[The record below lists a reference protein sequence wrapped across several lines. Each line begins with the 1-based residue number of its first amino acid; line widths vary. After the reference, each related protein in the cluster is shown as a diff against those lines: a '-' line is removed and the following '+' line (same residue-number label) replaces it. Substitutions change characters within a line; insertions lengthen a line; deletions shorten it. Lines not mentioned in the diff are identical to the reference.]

1 MLAHSF
7 LLLVI
12 VSMSFCISRVASLR
26 PSDADDYMQGG
37 AADNGNPFV
46 AARQRLKQQQLQYE
60 RAKYKYYADNNEH
73 RAYDLNNI
81 NNNMAYSA
89 YLQQQQQQRQ
99 QNELASMAKANMGET
114 QAKASAEHESER
126 DDLPRVPEEE
136 AEKAAAKKKSD
147 LTEIFG
153 DYQHAANSKDH
164 KTNLRGDYKVSNG
177 ESPHNGMSAPNE
189 ITKGYHQTKLAR
201 RSAAL
206 TPVQGAADYENE
218 EELDLDLPYGI
229 QNVRKRMARHK
240 PDHTKSVTYQS
251 LCPTKRI
258 AIPLETSGYEYRPSQ
273 YIEVTCA
280 HYAPAHSYEFGKNRI
295 CSEAGFSCIQL
306 NRTIHL
312 IRRNKASGN
321 ECWESE
327 IRIVPSGC
335 ECMWPKHD
343 NGDIAA
349 YHEAQKR
356 YGAYANVQANAD
368 YEQGEGYRQLQPQQ
382 SDLFGINGLHRN
394 ENADGV
400 GFEAFEYN

>member
-1 MLAHSF
+1 M
-7 LLLVI
+7 
-12 VSMSFCISRVASLR
+12 ASLR
-26 PSDADDYMQGG
+26 PSDADDYIQGG

-189 ITKGYHQTKLAR
+189 
-201 RSAAL
+201 
-206 TPVQGAADYENE
+206 
-218 EELDLDLPYGI
+218 
-229 QNVRKRMARHK
+229 M
-240 PDHTKSVTYQS
+240 
-251 LCPTKRI
+251 
-258 AIPLETSGYEYRPSQ
+258 
-273 YIEVTCA
+273 
-280 HYAPAHSYEFGKNRI
+280 
-295 CSEAGFSCIQL
+295 
-306 NRTIHL
+306 
-312 IRRNKASGN
+312 
-321 ECWESE
+321 
-327 IRIVPSGC
+327 
-335 ECMWPKHD
+335 
-343 NGDIAA
+343 
-349 YHEAQKR
+349 
-356 YGAYANVQANAD
+356 
-368 YEQGEGYRQLQPQQ
+368 
-382 SDLFGINGLHRN
+382 
-394 ENADGV
+394 
-400 GFEAFEYN
+400 